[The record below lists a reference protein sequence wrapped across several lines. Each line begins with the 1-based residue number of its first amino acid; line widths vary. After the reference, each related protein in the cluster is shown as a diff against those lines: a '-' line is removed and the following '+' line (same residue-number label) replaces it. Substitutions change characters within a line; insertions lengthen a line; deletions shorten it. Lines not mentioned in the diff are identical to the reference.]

1 MNIEACYYLGYTSKI
16 HGKEGSLVVKLDV
29 DNPAFYKKL
38 ESVFIQLNKL
48 DNELVPFFITS
59 TQLSNNDSLILKIED
74 INDVE
79 QAKAMVGKEVYLP
92 LDMLPPLKGNKFYF
106 HEVISFEVEDK
117 TKGIIGK
124 INQVLDY
131 PQQAILEI
139 VDDLQNEILIPITD
153 HIILDVNREDK
164 KIFIDAP
171 EGLIDLYLADVKI

>member
-48 DNELVPFFITS
+48 DNELVPFFISS
-59 TQLSNNDSLILKIED
+59 TQLTNNDSLILKIED

-79 QAKAMVGKEVYLP
+79 QAKAMVGKEVFLP
-92 LDMLPPLKGNKFYF
+92 LEMLPTLSGNKFYF
-106 HEVISFEVEDK
+106 HEVIGFTVNDK
-117 TKGIIGK
+117 TKGEIGT
-124 INQVLDY
+124 IQQVLDY

-139 VDDLQNEILIPITD
+139 IDNSQNEILIPITD
-153 HIILDVNREDK
+153 EIVLDVNRQEK
-164 KIFIDAP
+164 TIQINAP
-171 EGLIDLYLADVKI
+171 EGLIELYITDAKI

>member
-29 DNPAFYKKL
+29 DNPTFYKKL

-79 QAKAMVGKEVYLP
+79 QAKAMVGKEVFLP
-92 LDMLPPLKGNKFYF
+92 LDMLPPLKGNKHLEDFFRRIFHPNPSKRLTITQMKQHPLLLGYF
-106 HEVISFEVEDK
+106 S
-117 TKGIIGK
+117 
-124 INQVLDY
+124 
-131 PQQAILEI
+131 A
-139 VDDLQNEILIPITD
+139 
-153 HIILDVNREDK
+153 
-164 KIFIDAP
+164 
-171 EGLIDLYLADVKI
+171 

>member
-48 DNELVPFFITS
+48 DNELIPFFISS
-59 TQLSNNDSLILKIED
+59 TQLSNNDSLILKVED

-92 LDMLPPLKGNKFYF
+92 LDMLPPLNGNKFYF
-106 HEVISFEVEDK
+106 HEVIGFTVNDK
-117 TKGIIGK
+117 TKGEIGT
-124 INQVLDY
+124 IQQVLDY
-131 PQQAILEI
+131 PQQAIMEI
-139 VDDLQNEILIPITD
+139 IDSNQNEILIPITD
-153 HIILDVNREDK
+153 EIILKVNRQEK
-164 KIFIDAP
+164 TIQINAP
-171 EGLIDLYLADVKI
+171 EGLIELYITDAKI

>member
-48 DNELVPFFITS
+48 DNELIPFFISS

-79 QAKAMVGKEVYLP
+79 QAKAMVGKEVFLP
-92 LDMLPPLKGNKFYF
+92 LEFLPPLSGNKFYF
-106 HEVISFEVEDK
+106 HEVIGFTVNDK
-117 TKGIIGK
+117 TKGEIGT
-124 INQVLDY
+124 IQQVLDY

-139 VDDLQNEILIPITD
+139 IDNSQNEILIPITD
-153 HIILDVNREDK
+153 EIVLDVNRQEK
-164 KIFIDAP
+164 TIQINAP
-171 EGLIDLYLADVKI
+171 EGLIELYITDAKI